1 MQTNKESIYEAV
13 YLVKSIAADMTIR
26 IVPADKADMLMVTD
40 NGLEAAEHMEE
51 EPTVVDEGTYSGKL
65 QERIKHTKILTQQ

>member
-1 MQTNKESIYEAV
+1 
-13 YLVKSIAADMTIR
+13 MTIR

>member
-1 MQTNKESIYEAV
+1 
-13 YLVKSIAADMTIR
+13 MTIR

-51 EPTVVDEGTYSGKL
+51 EPTVVDEELIRASYKKEL
-65 QERIKHTKILTQQ
+65 NILRF